1 MGDGRVGLILDA
13 RELVQAAAPAI
24 NLA

>member
-13 RELVQAAAPAI
+13 RELVHAAAPAI